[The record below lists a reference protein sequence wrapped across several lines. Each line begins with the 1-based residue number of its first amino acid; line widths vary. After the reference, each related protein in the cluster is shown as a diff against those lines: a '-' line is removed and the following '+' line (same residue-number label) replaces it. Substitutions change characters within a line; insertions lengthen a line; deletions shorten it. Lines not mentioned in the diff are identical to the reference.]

1 MRPIRSIY
9 LIFCFCLVISTQTI
23 TNGYGY
29 IKDEDPLIKACKAII
44 LYGRQDNWP
53 KVTAEVTSINDRF
66 TDIYKIFKIDF
77 KSQIDHAIQMKDFQT
92 LANKMA
98 NVVFLAIREK
108 FFYNH
113 QEKLEIFVRAKVRL
127 RLAEE
132 YYVTVLAGNVRD
144 YDVRHKTSLHESI
157 YSKFV
162 RARDTLGSMG
172 FLGAGALKPDV
183 KEFETLTNEIA
194 SLLLTAFP
202 YFEAGEKD
210 PT

>member
-1 MRPIRSIY
+1 MRTIHSMY
-9 LIFCFCLVISTQTI
+9 LIFCFCLVISTQNI
-23 TNGYGY
+23 ANGYGY
-29 IKDEDPLIKACKAII
+29 MQDEDPLIKVFKAII

-77 KSQIDHAIQMKDFQT
+77 KLQIDRAVQRKDFQT

-108 FFYNH
+108 FYYNH
-113 QEKLEIFVRAKVRL
+113 QEKLEIFIRAKVRL

-144 YDVRHKTSLHESI
+144 YDVRHKTGLHESI
-157 YSKFV
+157 YKKFV
-162 RARDTLGSMG
+162 KARDTLGSMG

-183 KEFETLTNEIA
+183 KEFETLTNEIEA
-194 SLLLTAFP
+194 LLLTAFP